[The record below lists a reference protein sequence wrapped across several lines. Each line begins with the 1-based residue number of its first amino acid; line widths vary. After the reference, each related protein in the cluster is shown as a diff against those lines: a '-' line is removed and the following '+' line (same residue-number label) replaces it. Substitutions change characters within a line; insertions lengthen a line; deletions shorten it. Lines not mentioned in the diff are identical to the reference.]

1 MRRGLSSWHPT
12 GRHAARTAPTRCGR
26 HRTGQARRIFG
37 LVGAVE
43 LAARLRLHADR
54 REGGPAPRSARPR
67 RSRLGGCLAADAHAS
82 GWAAAARNRRSK
94 GTAMTDKEV
103 FISRLRHA
111 AAVRVVPPRRALV
124 AVDAVPARVEFAID
138 TEGVD
143 VFEAAL
149 SAVGGTVHRAADL
162 VAARAVVGEVI
173 GTRSPVVLGCE
184 PDVAALELEGQRWPH
199 CGLRAAAEAAVTV
212 VGCVAMVAVTGSVV
226 VDARLARGRSISLL
240 PPVCV
245 VVARSSQL
253 VASPGDVLRHRE
265 DFWPGGVP
273 SQVVFI
279 TGPSRSAD
287 IEMTLTRGV
296 HGPGELHVVV
306 VDG

>member
-1 MRRGLSSWHPT
+1 
-12 GRHAARTAPTRCGR
+12 
-26 HRTGQARRIFG
+26 
-37 LVGAVE
+37 
-43 LAARLRLHADR
+43 
-54 REGGPAPRSARPR
+54 
-67 RSRLGGCLAADAHAS
+67 
-82 GWAAAARNRRSK
+82 
-94 GTAMTDKEV
+94 MTDKEV

-124 AVDAVPARVEFAID
+124 AVDAVPPRLAFAID

-149 SAVGGTVHRAADL
+149 SAVGGTVHRAGDL

-184 PDVAALELEGQRWPH
+184 PDVAALELEGERWPH